1 MHNLVKPPILANRC
15 YSCVIPQ
22 ASLIIGMP
30 NQTTSHREQDAIII
44 LTTKISNAA
53 LLRTGKAGSKCP
65 TTRNRS
71 TFYLEQNT

>member
-1 MHNLVKPPILANRC
+1 
-15 YSCVIPQ
+15 
-22 ASLIIGMP
+22 MP